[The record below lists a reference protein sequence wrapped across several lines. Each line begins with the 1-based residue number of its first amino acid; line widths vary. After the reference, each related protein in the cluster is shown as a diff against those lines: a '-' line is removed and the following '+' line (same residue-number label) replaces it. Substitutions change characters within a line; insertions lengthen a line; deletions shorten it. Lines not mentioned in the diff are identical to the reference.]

1 MIMYHPRRFQTLL
14 VSAVFSI
21 QLLGGSLPALA
32 ESGKPPLA
40 GAVTT
45 LGDPAWSLPPV
56 AKQVK
61 KRPKSVE
68 IYQFDKSPIDNRAP
82 LLMVHGLLGEYWAD
96 SFRWRKLA
104 TYLQN
109 DPVFAKKYKIV
120 FLRYDTKAPL
130 QDVVPPFRKALEEVS
145 SAFGGQPLNVVALS
159 MGGNMMQMAMKDP
172 TIDKRVKHVLTMGTP
187 FHGSPLFSN
196 KWMEYSMLRH
206 YRSPISRLDTA
217 FAYRMYFD
225 RHKNLLSDLRWD
237 NTDQFIP
244 DVGNFRFYFPMP
256 SHGDLTPSATANT
269 YVASLNS
276 DSDIDKSKFTVYGG
290 YLLNDFA
297 TMKGNDFASILKIP
311 YKVTFTLVPEHFGR
325 EHPVLRALNQH
336 IARAIVSSPQTLKA
350 DGTRYAYGLN
360 DGITPITSAIFLPNS
375 ALPGL
380 AVTDATVD
388 SLRKF
393 VDVKR
398 ARVFRNIDHLTF
410 IDDYHPLRSP
420 SELRDQLSPEEAA
433 KPIFEWI
440 KNDLMDAKAIAD
452 HF

>member
-14 VSAVFSI
+14 LGAVFSI
-21 QLLGGSLPALA
+21 QFLGAGLSAFA
-32 ESGKPPLA
+32 KTASAPLA

-45 LGDPAWSLPPV
+45 VGDAAWSLPPV
-56 AKQVK
+56 AKEVK
-61 KRPKSVE
+61 KRPKTVE
-68 IYQFDKSPIDNRAP
+68 IYQFDKSAIDNRAP
-82 LLMVHGLLGEYWAD
+82 LLMVHGLLGEYWSD
-96 SFRWRKLA
+96 CFRWRKLA
-104 TYLQN
+104 TYLQS
-109 DPVFAKKYKIV
+109 DPEFAKRYKIV
-120 FLRYDTKAPL
+120 FLRYDTKAPM
-130 QDVVPPFRKALEEVS
+130 QDVVPDFQKALAEVNN
-145 SAFGGQPLNVVALS
+145 AFGQPLQVVALS
-159 MGGNMMQMAMKDP
+159 MGGNMMQMAMKDRA
-172 TIDKRVKHVLTMGTP
+172 IDKRIKSVLTMGTP

-206 YRSPISRLDTA
+206 YHSPISRLDTA

-237 NTDQFIP
+237 NTDGFIP
-244 DVGNFRFYFPMP
+244 NVGNFRFYFPMP
-256 SHGDLTPSATANT
+256 SRGDLTPSATENT
-269 YVASLNS
+269 YVAKLNS
-276 DSDIDKSKFTVYGG
+276 DRDVDKSKFTVYGG
-290 YLLNDFA
+290 YMVNDFS
-297 TMKGNDFASILKIP
+297 TMKGNEFASILKIP

-336 IARAIVSSPQTLKA
+336 IARAIVESPELKA

-375 ALPGL
+375 ALKGL
-380 AVTDATVD
+380 AVTDSTVE

-410 IDDYHPLRSP
+410 IDDYHPIMTP
-420 SELRDQLSPEEAA
+420 SELKDQLAPDEPA

-440 KNDLMDAKAIAD
+440 KNDVMETKSIAD